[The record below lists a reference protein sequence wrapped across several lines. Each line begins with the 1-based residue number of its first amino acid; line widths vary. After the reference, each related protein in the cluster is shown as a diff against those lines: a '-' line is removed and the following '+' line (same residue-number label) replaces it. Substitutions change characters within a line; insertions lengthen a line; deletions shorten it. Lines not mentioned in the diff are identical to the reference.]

1 MLDCIKIG
9 QKICRLRT
17 NQQMNQEELAHLL
30 YVSRQA
36 VSRWEVGDA
45 MPSIDNVVELSK
57 IFDISIEGL
66 LCINEKIELNPNN
79 IFQGHNRMFIIQKIC
94 MQEMNVKI
102 SDIFYQLSN
111 EERIMVLTSI
121 LNRQEQID
129 MELRVKLT
137 PLELRYIQQNRK

>member
-57 IFDISIEGL
+57 IFDISIEEL
-66 LCINEKIELNPNN
+66 LCIHEKIELNPDN

-94 MQEMNVKI
+94 TQEMNVKI

>member
-57 IFDISIEGL
+57 IFDISIEEL

>member
-57 IFDISIEGL
+57 IQITYFKDIIV
-66 LCINEKIELNPNN
+66 C
-79 IFQGHNRMFIIQKIC
+79 
-94 MQEMNVKI
+94 
-102 SDIFYQLSN
+102 LSYK
-111 EERIMVLTSI
+111 RFV
-121 LNRQEQID
+121 
-129 MELRVKLT
+129 
-137 PLELRYIQQNRK
+137 RKK

>member
-1 MLDCIKIG
+1 
-9 QKICRLRT
+9 
-17 NQQMNQEELAHLL
+17 
-30 YVSRQA
+30 
-36 VSRWEVGDA
+36 
-45 MPSIDNVVELSK
+45 
-57 IFDISIEGL
+57 
-66 LCINEKIELNPNN
+66 
-79 IFQGHNRMFIIQKIC
+79 MFIIQKIC
-94 MQEMNVKI
+94 TQEMNVKI